1 MKIHDISV
9 TISNDIVTW
18 PGDPKVDIQL
28 PIQIKKGDPCN
39 VSRWQIGAHTG
50 THCDAPFHFLDDGKG
65 IDEVAVDRFIGP
77 CLVVEVDPKV
87 NIEREDLEKINFKR
101 HKRIIFKT
109 RNSNHW
115 KNNNMTFDEDFV
127 AVGITGAEYLVEKKI
142 DLVGVD
148 YLSVESFHAEFE
160 HPVHKKL
167 LGNNIV
173 VLEGLNLSAIKPGE
187 YELLCLPLKIK
198 HGDGTPMRAAL
209 RDLPKLKKNTPKK
222 RKPKKSKTAKNKK
235 VKKKRR
241 T

>member
-1 MKIHDISV
+1 MKLYDISV

-28 PIQIKKGDPCN
+28 AIQIKKGDPCN

-50 THCDAPFHFLDDGKG
+50 THCDAPFHFLDDGRG
-65 IDEVAVDRFIGP
+65 IDEVTLDRFVGP
-77 CLVVEVDPKV
+77 CLVVEVDPKI
-87 NIEREDLEKINFKR
+87 NIEKEDLEKIDFKR
-101 HKRIIFKT
+101 HKRILFKT
-109 RNSNHW
+109 RNSAHW
-115 KNNNMTFDEDFV
+115 KNNNMTFDENFV
-127 AVGITGAEYLVEKKI
+127 AVGITGAQYLVDKKI
-142 DLVGVD
+142 ELVGVD

-167 LGNNIV
+167 LRNNVV

-209 RDLPKLKKNTPKK
+209 RELPKTKKTIKVK
-222 RKPKKSKTAKNKK
+222 RSKQTKSKPARLRKSKT
-235 VKKKRR
+235 KKK
-241 T
+241 

>member
-1 MKIHDISV
+1 
-9 TISNDIVTW
+9 
-18 PGDPKVDIQL
+18 L

-50 THCDAPFHFLDDGKG
+50 THCDAPFHFIDDGKG
-65 IDEVAVDRFIGP
+65 IDEVPVDRFIGP
-77 CLVVEVDPKV
+77 CLVVEVNPKI

-101 HKRIIFKT
+101 HKRILFKT

-115 KNNNMTFDEDFV
+115 KNNNMTFDENFV
-127 AVGITGAEYLVEKKI
+127 AVGITGAEYLVEKKME
-142 DLVGVD
+142 LVGVD

-167 LGNNIV
+167 LGKNVV

-209 RDLPKLKKNTPKK
+209 RELPKVKKSSRLKPSKK
-222 RKPKKSKTAKNKK
+222 KKTQLSKRRKPKA
-235 VKKKRR
+235 VKKKK
-241 T
+241 